1 VGRQVTRPADV
12 ADLVPP
18 DWRQWIR
25 RLPAEGG
32 PTGDQ
37 WADDLPRLLAEVL
50 DEWELQVTGSALTG
64 HTALVLPVLRGATPA
79 MVKVGWPHEDA
90 LAEPLAL
97 RRWAGDGAV
106 RLLAA
111 DPSRGALLLEPLDPT
126 QDLEEVPVEE
136 ACEVIGGLLA
146 RLHVP
151 ALPQLPRL
159 SAGLRR
165 QLERFPRVEPVLPR
179 RMLQRGSALIRA
191 ALDDP
196 SVDATLLHTDLH
208 FGNVLAADREDWLA
222 IDPKPLSGHP
232 GWEIAPSLWN
242 RVDEMGTGPAL
253 RWSVRQRVEILAD
266 RLGLDVDDARR
277 WAVLRLTVEAVWG
290 AIEDD
295 QDQVTRSI
303 LLVKALE
310 G

>member
-1 VGRQVTRPADV
+1 VTRAADM

-37 WADDLPRLLAEVL
+37 WADDLPRLLAEVV
-50 DEWELQVTGSALTG
+50 DGWDLQVTGSGLTG
-64 HTALVLPVLRGATPA
+64 WTSLVLPVLRGATPA
-79 MVKVGWPHEDA
+79 MLKVVWPHDAA

-97 RRWAGDGAV
+97 RRWAGEGAV

-111 DPSRGALLLEPLDPT
+111 DPARGALLLEPLDHT
-126 QDLEEVPVEE
+126 RDLTPVPVEE
-136 ACEVIGGLLA
+136 ACEVIGSLLA

-159 SAGLRR
+159 STELRR
-165 QLERFPRVEPVLPR
+165 QLDRFPRVRSVLPR
-179 RMLQRGSALIRA
+179 RILERGAALIRS

-196 SVDATLLHTDLH
+196 DVDATLVHTDLH

-232 GWEIAPSLWN
+232 GWEIAPCLGN
-242 RVDEMGTGPAL
+242 RVDEMGTGSSL
-253 RWSVRQRVEILAD
+253 RWSVRQRVEVLAD
-266 RLGLDVDDARR
+266 QMGLDVDEARR
-277 WAVLRLTVEAVWG
+277 WAILRQTVEAVWG
-290 AIEDD
+290 ALEDD
-295 QDQVTRSI
+295 EDQVTRSI

-310 G
+310 D